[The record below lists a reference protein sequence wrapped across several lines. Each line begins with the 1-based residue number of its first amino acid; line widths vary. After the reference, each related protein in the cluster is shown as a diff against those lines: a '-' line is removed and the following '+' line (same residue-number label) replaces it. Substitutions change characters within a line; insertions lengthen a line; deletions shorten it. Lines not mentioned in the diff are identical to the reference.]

1 MVKQEQVKVL
11 TSEVAKYQHH
21 LMMEKETTQKLFDL
35 IGCYKANTAKNTEL
49 MMAQEARIVEFEK
62 KHPVFSP
69 GSPEAKFA
77 AKSPLVT
84 GKNGCPTPFSPA
96 YQEQP
101 CVGEEEGSET
111 DEDVD
116 EDFNYQSQPQ
126 PDYDMWE

>member
-21 LMMEKETTQKLFDL
+21 LMLEKAKTKKL
-35 IGCYKANTAKNTEL
+35 CEMVANLEAKFEETAKVQMLMEAKIFELSKNTL
-49 MMAQEARIVEFEK
+49 
-62 KHPVFSP
+62 FSP
-69 GSPEAKFA
+69 GSPEAKCS

-96 YQEQP
+96 HQEEP
-101 CVGEEEGSET
+101 GVEDEGSET

-126 PDYDMWE
+126 PDFELWE